1 MVPDGRDDWYV
12 PPVTPRTVQSTA
24 PRSTSDDRTRAGRI
38 GAVAGL
44 VGVTVIAAP
53 GVTAPVEAG
62 EPIPEPQCI
71 DTIGNPAN
79 DDSDTWDLDTWDAYL
94 GTCEADFGL
103 GKLIIDVVTE
113 GGEPLPGEVDLDA
126 IVRALE
132 FGYADPARDAQRLR
146 FDAYCELMWDSGRFQ
161 SEDTYLAETSG
172 YTDFRRDE
180 SLGGPGK
187 LLLEIL
193 GDRDDPTGPGAAE
206 YEIDPNEALLTPYCA
221 IADSDQLR
229 QNAIADV
236 GGGYRLLAGVNETYA
251 NGDFEFLGWP
261 PAMIQVVVSQQPPPT
276 TTTSTT
282 TTTTIPAS
290 TTTTAATTTTT
301 AAATTTTAAA
311 TTTTTEGPAVAAPG
325 PTTTVTVP
333 RGGVLPA
340 TGGGNGAMALIALAL
355 LGLGGLTMTMS
366 RRRTAQR

>member
-1 MVPDGRDDWYV
+1 M
-12 PPVTPRTVQSTA
+12 
-24 PRSTSDDRTRAGRI
+24 
-38 GAVAGL
+38 AGL
-44 VGVTVIAAP
+44 VGVTVVAAP

-62 EPIPEPQCI
+62 EPIPDPQCI

-94 GTCEADFGL
+94 GTCEADFGF
-103 GKLIIDVVTE
+103 GKVIIDVVTE

-132 FGYADPARDAQRLR
+132 FGYDDPARDAQRLR
-146 FDAYCELMWDSGRFQ
+146 FDALCELMWDSGNFE
-161 SEDTYLAETSG
+161 SEDTYLDVTSG

-180 SLGGPGK
+180 SLGGPEK

-193 GDRDDPTGPGAAE
+193 GDRDDPTGPGADGND
-206 YEIDPNEALLTPYCA
+206 IQPNEAFVTHFCLV
-221 IADSDQLR
+221 ADSDQLR
-229 QNAIADV
+229 QNAITDV
-236 GGGYRLLAGVNETYA
+236 GGGYRLLAGVNDTYA
-251 NGDFEFLGWP
+251 NGDFEYLGWP
-261 PAMIQVVVSQQPPPT
+261 PATIQVVVSQQPPPT
-276 TTTSTT
+276 TTTTT
-282 TTTTIPAS
+282 TTTTTVPASTTTTIPA
-290 TTTTAATTTTT
+290 TTTTT
-301 AAATTTTAAA
+301 TTSATTTTAAA

-340 TGGGNGAMALIALAL
+340 TGGGNGTMALIASAL
-355 LGLGGLTMTMS
+355 LGLGGLTTMMS